1 MRPNNCLILSLFLIK
16 QQHVARIGYIIL
28 ISKIVMIF
36 CFQEELFKLFGKKF
50 TIIFINYLFTIYF

>member
-16 QQHVARIGYIIL
+16 QQHVARLGYIIL

-36 CFQEELFKLFGKKF
+36 CFQEELFKLFSKEF
-50 TIIFINYLFTIYF
+50 TINYYRFTIYF